1 MSRSTYTWRPP
12 EATWTEQDLHG
23 LPDDGQR
30 YEIVDGCLHATPPL
44 AGTHQAL
51 VDEILAA
58 LRSAAPPGW
67 RPIGPIG
74 VRIGESY
81 VTPDAVVLRPG
92 MPPDA
97 TWADPADV
105 ALVIEVES
113 PHSRR
118 FDRYLKPSL
127 YADAG
132 IEPYWRI
139 ECTCNGPVAH
149 LYERPGGGQY
159 RQHRSIQAGHCVVTE
174 LPYAVQVAPA
184 TWA

>member
-1 MSRSTYTWRPP
+1 MTRSTYRWRPP
-12 EATWTEQDLHG
+12 ERTWTEQDLRG

-44 AGTHQAL
+44 ADAHQGL
-51 VDEILAA
+51 VDEILGA

-67 RPIGPIG
+67 RPVARVG
-74 VRIGESY
+74 VQIGESY
-81 VTPDAVVLRPG
+81 VMPDAVVLRPG
-92 MPPDA
+92 TQNS
-97 TWADPADV
+97 TWTGPSDV

-113 PHSRR
+113 TYSRR

-127 YADAG
+127 YAEAG

-149 LYERPGGGQY
+149 LYERPGAGQY
-159 RQHRSIQAGHCVVTE
+159 RQHRSIQAGHCVVAE

-184 TWA
+184 TWV